1 MPRRLKKMLS
11 AQCILQGPSKS
22 SGTSH
27 LTPAVLTAQ
36 HIFFPCSGDITP
48 NSLGNLP
55 LSYSRCELEVSSLIA
70 CCLLVHDSSSS
81 CLSISLSTTV
91 VNLDVH
97 LNPSPSSPGILLI
110 NTSRGFS
117 FLIGDEAVRMKPRAS
132 QSSGS
137 SLTEKPAGKIKLA
150 YRKEKR

>member
-1 MPRRLKKMLS
+1 MLSRLKKKLS

-48 NSLGNLP
+48 SSLGNLT
-55 LSYSRCELEVSSLIA
+55 LSCSKCELEVSFSLIA
-70 CCLLVHDSSSS
+70 CCLLVHDSN
-81 CLSISLSTTV
+81 CPNISLSTTV
-91 VNLDVH
+91 VNPDVH
-97 LNPSPSSPGILLI
+97 QNPSPSSPRILLI
-110 NTSRGFS
+110 ATSRGLS

-137 SLTEKPAGKIKLA
+137 SLTEKPAGKTKLA
-150 YRKEKR
+150 YRKEQR